1 MVKVIWKDYRK
12 NVNYVVNAAVADLP
26 GIPEEYY
33 KDYKPTFTA
42 LPEDHDGLYSLEKL
56 FMEYYR
62 DPTEYQF
69 VANVFESDVKHW
81 EVFKSSRFIAPLY
94 AKWKQ
99 KAEAKL
105 LSEAMAK
112 IVDTAFDET
121 NRSSFQALKYL
132 VERNQKSET
141 GAKRGRPKKEK
152 EEPKDNDNMLLEA
165 IKRIQ
170 E

>member
-1 MVKVIWKDYRK
+1 MTKVVWRDYRRRTK
-12 NVNYVVNAAVADLP
+12 YVTTASVADLT
-26 GIPEEYY
+26 GLTGEYY

-42 LPEDHDGLYSLEKL
+42 LPEDHDGLYSIEKL
-56 FMEYYR
+56 FLEYYK
-62 DPTEYQF
+62 DPTEFKF
-69 VANVFESDVKHW
+69 VEDVFEGDVKHW
-81 EVFKSSRFIAPLY
+81 EAFKSSYFIAPMY
-94 AKWKQ
+94 EIWKK

-105 LSEAMAK
+105 MSEAMSK
-112 IVDTAFDET
+112 IVETAFDEN

-141 GAKRGRPKKEK
+141 GAKRGRPKKVK